1 MHPLLE
7 TMLKKFDLSEE
18 VILTIDQG
26 GHNRYIRGRIV
37 DIQEKFFLVSTNISI
52 LRVSP
57 DSIIRIAKTS
67 QTKTKDK
74 PKTVESKPGT
84 NKSKTEKET
93 KAPVEKESTPKPQT
107 VKPKDNSNS
116 SVSEKKT
123 ATLTKAEDS
132 KGAHI
137 QVAKKQDE
145 TTTNQVQYDPVLAAK
160 KAPLPKLGDIV
171 IIEEKSITIK
181 PIQGKQFTV
190 PRDRI
195 IDKTLIK
202 EVNTQ
207 FVSNNFSAIPVTW
220 ATYNGKVVCVLG
232 SMTIEKINSRVNSST
247 ETDNLE
253 QAIALAELL
262 DYYSPN
268 DYNKTRIRNLK
279 ARISGGKIERINDEA
294 GNTDSVQPPYY
305 VEALKA
311 RLSGNLD
318 KSIELYYKAITSG
331 ETVKRELIS
340 QIVEQYIIQGEYEKA
355 YQILEQFHFFDFPDS
370 FFPKTANNVNWL
382 SARLRPI
389 GHLDRYIEILL
400 MRLDFATK
408 KGALINI
415 YIELAWAYSHLDDKD
430 IIKSEEFY
438 KKVLELD
445 PSNAFAIEGLR
456 DISSDPIEI
465 DEDIKDL
472 PQSFLASDIVNDST
486 VEIPKN
492 TSGTDDLKAK
502 YKQFGVNS
510 YKERADVCKAIAV
523 VSHLLGNDEEK
534 SIYLA
539 KYFQT
544 SAMYAHKDNKY
555 DDACVR
561 FLLCE
566 SVAQRQRNIRKNR
579 DEIQDAIASYL
590 CLYNAQ
596 NPNSFFSAPRM
607 KKIFESTSYF
617 EDPRFYS
624 DLSTLLLYKIPF
636 SIIINQLWTTRYQTS
651 ALDYLARNGLK
662 PSELTESSFKSAFKK
677 LATEKKKKISD
688 MIQFFSN
695 MKNEDTFQGMIARLE
710 SFDCFALVEEI
721 DKERYEYVK
730 GPIID
735 ALRSYLNQ
743 PYPSKKSYIFRDVK
757 KLLKETICIY
767 TEEPTRFSY
776 DCLVYMLKRLLNMV
790 NSDFESVMSGT
801 MPSVSI
807 SEIGD
812 CSINEGIVSFQLQVS
827 NEKGRSY
834 ITKYHVSIEKS
845 DIVSEHLK
853 GDEISFGQLDGGESI
868 TIPQQIRLKA
878 GEEGAISIS
887 VKFYYDTFI
896 GPAEPITRELA
907 LHLYS
912 DDIPEDN
919 PYSVFSGGDPINID
933 EMFYG
938 REELISDLSKSL
950 LTDGVSKRVLI
961 YGQRRSGKTS
971 ILNKLQRELER
982 QGAFCVQISL
992 QSLPSSGSSSA
1003 AFYAYILD
1011 QIAKTLYKAGWTAQ
1025 DSKYS
1030 SSEHD
1035 IVFDDYEKCPEIAI
1049 VSRFIDDL
1057 AEISDAFKAKMDWKS
1072 RKLIL
1077 MIDEFTTLYSR
1088 INEGYLPKS
1097 IMENWKSI
1105 FDNPRVNCSLVLI
1118 GQDNIPKFK
1127 SEPWASNSFAAIE
1140 DRRISYL
1147 TEDEAKQM
1155 IIKPIKDK
1163 NKESRYVGSAVQRI
1177 LEYTAGSPYYLMIF
1191 LDELV
1196 VYMRKKRIGKVTEVD
1211 IDEVAAKCMN
1221 TRLTDTQFANL
1232 YAAVDPTKDEVSR
1245 NKRVLSI
1252 IASGMDSSSNK
1263 DGVDLDYIYSKT
1275 TGICEKDV
1283 VDDLLADFVTREVL
1297 IKKNNNYRIKVIL
1310 FQKWLLQH

>member
-1 MHPLLE
+1 MNPLLE
-7 TMLKKFDLSEE
+7 AMLGTFDLSEE
-18 VILTIDQG
+18 VVLTIDNNGKNSYLKGQ
-26 GHNRYIRGRIV
+26 IK
-37 DIQEKFFLVSTNISI
+37 DIQEESLLILTKNSIVRISPE
-52 LRVSP
+52 R
-57 DSIIRIAKTS
+57 IIRIGRAQSGEPKAK
-67 QTKTKDK
+67 
-74 PKTVESKPGT
+74 
-84 NKSKTEKET
+84 KSKSSSKKED
-93 KAPVEKESTPKPQT
+93 PKESTTPSKK
-107 VKPKDNSNS
+107 VKKEEP
-116 SVSEKKT
+116 E
-123 ATLTKAEDS
+123 KAEKRTAVKS
-132 KGAHI
+132 AKETIVTPKGND
-137 QVAKKQDE
+137 VLKQE
-145 TTTNQVQYDPVLAAK
+145 EPSGNQVQYDPALAAK
-160 KAPLPKLGDIV
+160 KAPLPKLGDI
-171 IIEEKSITIK
+171 INIEEKSITIK
-181 PIQGKQFTV
+181 PIHGKQFSV
-190 PRDRI
+190 SKDRI

-202 EVNTQ
+202 EVNKQ
-207 FVSNNFSAIPVTW
+207 FVSKMFSVIPVTW
-220 ATYNGKVVCVLG
+220 ATYNGKIVCVLG
-232 SMTIEKINSRVNSST
+232 SMTIEKINSRVNSSM

-268 DYNKTRIRNLK
+268 DYNKTRIKNLK
-279 ARISGGKIERINDEA
+279 SRISGGKTEKGNNET
-294 GNTDSVQPPYY
+294 GNTDSAKPTYY

-311 RLSGNLD
+311 HLSGDLD
-318 KSIELYYKAITSG
+318 KSIELFHKAINNG
-331 ETVKRELIS
+331 ETVKRESIS
-340 QIVEQYIIQGEYEKA
+340 QIVEQYIIQGEFEKA
-355 YQILEQFHFFDFPDS
+355 YQILEQFHFFDFPES

-430 IIKSEEFY
+430 ITKSEEYY
-438 KKVLELD
+438 KKVLEQD
-445 PSNAFAIEGLR
+445 PTNAFAIEGLR

-472 PQSFLASDIVNDST
+472 PQSFIASDIVNDST

-492 TSGTDDLKAK
+492 TAGTEELKAE

-544 SAMYAHKDNKY
+544 SAMYAHKDNRY

-566 SVAQRQRNIRKNR
+566 SVAQRQRNNMKNR
-579 DEIQDAIASYL
+579 DEIRDVIASFL
-590 CLYNAQ
+590 CLYNVQ

-617 EDPRFYS
+617 EQPRFYS
-624 DLSTLLLYKIPF
+624 DLSALLLYKIPF

-662 PSELTESSFKSAFKK
+662 PSVLSESSFKNAFKK
-677 LATEKKKKISD
+677 LATEKKKKVSD

-695 MKNEDTFQGMIARLE
+695 MKNEDTFNGMIARLE
-710 SFDCFALVEEI
+710 SFDWSVLVEEV
-721 DKERYEYVK
+721 DKVRYEFVK
-730 GPIID
+730 GTIID
-735 ALRSYLNQ
+735 ALRSYFNQ
-743 PYPSKKSYIFRDVK
+743 SDPSKKSYIVKDVR
-757 KLLKETICIY
+757 KLLKETISSY

-790 NSDFESVMSGT
+790 NSDFDDVMSGT
-801 MPSVSI
+801 MPSISI

-853 GDEISFGQLDGGESI
+853 GDEISYEQLGGGESI
-868 TIPQQIRLKA
+868 TIPQQIRLKS
-878 GEEGAISIS
+878 GEEGAVSIS
-887 VKFYYDTFI
+887 VRFYYDTFI

-907 LHLYS
+907 LHLSS

-919 PYSVFSGGDPINID
+919 PYSVFSGGDPINIE

-938 REELISDLSKSL
+938 RKELITDLSKSL

-971 ILNKLQRELER
+971 ILNKLQKQLER
-982 QGAFCVQISL
+982 QGAFCVQVSL

-1003 AFYAYILD
+1003 DFFAYILD
-1011 QIAKTLYKAGWTAQ
+1011 QIAKSLYKAGWTAQ

-1030 SSEHD
+1030 TSEHD
-1035 IVFDDYEKCPEIAI
+1035 VVYDDYEKYPEIAI
-1049 VSRFIDDL
+1049 VSHFIDDL
-1057 AEISDAFKAKMDWKS
+1057 AEIGDTFRAKMEWKS

-1077 MIDEFTTLYSR
+1077 MIDEFTTLYAR
-1088 INEGYLPKS
+1088 INDGYLPKS

-1118 GQDNIPKFK
+1118 GQDNTPKFK

-1147 TEDEAKQM
+1147 TEEDAKEM
-1155 IIKPIKDK
+1155 IINPIKDK
-1163 NKESRYVGSAVQRI
+1163 NKESRYVGSAVQRV

-1196 VYMRKKRIGKVTEVD
+1196 AYMKKKKIGKVTEVD
-1211 IDEVAAKCMN
+1211 IDEVAIKCMN

-1232 YAAVDPTKDEVSR
+1232 YAAVDPTREETLR
-1245 NKRVLSI
+1245 NKKVLSV

-1263 DGVDLDYIYSKT
+1263 DGVDLDYIYSNT
-1275 TGICEKDV
+1275 TAICEKVV

-1297 IKKNNNYRIKVIL
+1297 IKKNNYYRIKVIL